1 MRLARVLLV
10 WTALLGCSVGLYAQ
24 DRPAGTTPP
33 GRALF
38 GGQGDEPGGVVS
50 AGTRFLIRLDNTI
63 STKTGKTGAEFKAH
77 TLDPLRTPAGL
88 VLRPGAEIRGHLD
101 KIERAHQT
109 GRARI
114 WLAFDDI
121 ATPRGWLP
129 LVAIVSDVPG
139 VHSVRAVYDREGE
152 IENRAGKRQEDVQ
165 AAAAGALVGAAPG
178 VAEHSG
184 KGAAI
189 GAATGALTAFMIA
202 SELGQ
207 ELTLERNT
215 KLELV
220 LDHPLYLDG
229 D

>member
-10 WTALLGCSVGLYAQ
+10 WTAFLGCSLGLCAQ
-24 DRPAGTTPP
+24 NRPAEAVSSP
-33 GRALF
+33 GQASF
-38 GGQGDEPGGVVS
+38 DEPGGAVS
-50 AGTRFLIRLDNTI
+50 AGTRFLVRLDNAI
-63 STKTGKTGAEFKAH
+63 STKTAKNGAEFRAH

-88 VLRPGAEIRGHLD
+88 VLRPGAEIRGHVD
-101 KIERAHQT
+101 KIERAHQA

-152 IENRAGKRQEDVQ
+152 IENRAGKRQEDME

-178 VAEHSG
+178 VAEHNS

-189 GAATGALTAFMIA
+189 GAATGAVTAFMIA

-207 ELTLERNT
+207 EVTLERNT
-215 KLELV
+215 KLEVV
-220 LDHPLYLDG
+220 LDHPLYLDA